1 MTNEEMSLRT
11 RQALAEALKN
21 AMKTKKLSKITVS
34 ELITVCN
41 VNRKTFYYHF
51 QDIYALLA
59 WMLEQEAIEIVKN
72 FDLVVD
78 TREAIS
84 FVMDYAEKNDYII
97 IEAFDTIGYKYIKEF
112 FHDDFFPI
120 FQEAIKG
127 SEKELNVQLDT
138 QFREFLVE
146 FYTDAAVG
154 LLIEWA
160 KNRMNQDKETVLQ
173 NLSLIYRVTIPAILE
188 AKRIF

>member
-1 MTNEEMSLRT
+1 MTNEEMTMRT
-11 RQALAEALKN
+11 KQSLAEALKN
-21 AMKTKKLSKITVS
+21 ALKKKKLSKITVS
-34 ELITVCN
+34 ELIAACN
-41 VNRKTFYYHF
+41 INRKTFYYHF
-51 QDIYALLA
+51 QDIYELLV

-78 TREAIS
+78 TEEAVG

-112 FHDDFFPI
+112 FYVDFFPI
-120 FQEAIKG
+120 FRAAIQG
-127 SEKELNVQLDT
+127 GEEELNVHLDPG
-138 QFREFLVE
+138 FREFLIE

-160 KNRMNQDKETVLQ
+160 KNRMHQDKKTVLE
-173 NLSLIYRVTIPAILE
+173 NLSLIYKVTIPAILE
-188 AKRIF
+188 AKRES